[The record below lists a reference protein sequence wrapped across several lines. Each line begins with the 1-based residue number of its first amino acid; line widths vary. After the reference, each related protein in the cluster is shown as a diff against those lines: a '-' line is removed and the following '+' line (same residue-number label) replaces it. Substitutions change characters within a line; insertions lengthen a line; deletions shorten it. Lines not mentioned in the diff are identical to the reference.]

1 MNKSDQTPTM
11 DSSYDNEPLNTIPK
25 NEEFLSGSD
34 SFNFIKVFIEHV
46 KNVFRKFNAN
56 DSQSVSNLNFI
67 ELGRTEEEKEQIEEM
82 CNRVDEESRLLEELK
97 KSGLTPE
104 EWIRGKSE
112 EILNGCS
119 TEEREEILNAIEEE
133 SRIETEEQ
141 TDALESIV
149 DEINEEQV
157 DNKESAVINEQ
168 NSQEGSKEE

>member
-1 MNKSDQTPTM
+1 MNKSDQTSTM
-11 DSSYDNEPLNTIPK
+11 DSSYDNESLNTISN

-34 SFNFIKVFIEHV
+34 SFSFIKVFIEHI
-46 KNVFRKFNAN
+46 KKVFSKFNAN
-56 DSQSVSNLNFI
+56 NSQSVSNLSFI

-104 EWIRGKSE
+104 EWIRKKSE
-112 EILNGCS
+112 EILNECS

-133 SRIETEEQ
+133 SVIETEEQ
-141 TDALESIV
+141 TDALETIV
-149 DEINEEQV
+149 DEIREEQV
-157 DNKESAVINEQ
+157 DNTESVVIKKQ